1 MSAAWKTTAA
11 FAASACLLAAA
22 GMVNLRLSP
31 FRQSQ
36 NLAHPPG
43 IPAEAGTTNE
53 ISPFVVPPSGG
64 YAVTPPSVYF
74 ATVFLGGFRG
84 LITDG
89 LWIRAAM
96 LQEQGRFLELI
107 QLADWITALEPEFP
121 QVWALQAWNMAY
133 NISVLMPDDDSRW
146 QWVRNGLT
154 LLRDRALPA
163 TSTDPAVCLEL
174 GQLFQHKIGGPA
186 DEHADFYRQRW
197 ITSVMQVTGHND
209 PPGQADHA
217 KLQAVLRMDAP
228 LMWQIEQCYGNV
240 DWRLP
245 ESQALYWAF
254 TGLSRSPSPGTA
266 VLCRRMIYQS
276 MAALFEGGALSAEP
290 EAGVMVFATAFD
302 LLPGAIRAFEEA
314 LPTDPVAT
322 EGFAAFLRRAVR
334 QLACFQREEEAEA
347 CFEILHQ
354 RFPDAETRAG
364 FAAFT
369 RLPSPLIP
377 KIINTR

>member
-11 FAASACLLAAA
+11 LAASACLLAAA
-22 GMVNLRLSP
+22 GVVNHRLSP
-31 FRQSQ
+31 
-36 NLAHPPG
+36 
-43 IPAEAGTTNE
+43 GT
-53 ISPFVVPPSGG
+53 SGD
-64 YAVTPPSVYF
+64 YAVARPSVHF

-107 QLADWITALEPEFP
+107 QLADWITALEPDFP

-146 QWVRNGLT
+146 QWVRNGLH
-154 LLRDRALPA
+154 LLRDRAIPA
-163 TSTDPAVCLEL
+163 TGTDPAICLEL
-174 GQLFQHKIGGPA
+174 SLLFQYKIGGPSDDRA
-186 DEHADFYRQRW
+186 DLYRQRW
-197 ITSVMQVTGHND
+197 ITSVMQVTGHKD

-217 KLQAVLRMDAP
+217 ALQAALRMDAP
-228 LMWQIEQCYGNV
+228 RMRQIEQIYGNV

-254 TGLSRSPSPGTA
+254 TGLSRAPAPGTA

-276 MAALFEGGALSAEP
+276 MATLFEGGALSAEP

-302 LLPGAIRAFEEA
+302 LLPGTLRAFEEA
-314 LPTDPVAT
+314 LPTDPVAAD
-322 EGFAAFLRRAVR
+322 GFAVFLRRAVR
-334 QLACFQREEEAEA
+334 QLACFQREEEAVA
-347 CFEILHQ
+347 CFKILHQ

-369 RLPSPLIP
+369 RHPLPLIP
-377 KIINTR
+377 KIITTR

>member
-11 FAASACLLAAA
+11 LAASACLLAAA
-22 GMVNLRLSP
+22 GVVNHRLSP
-31 FRQSQ
+31 
-36 NLAHPPG
+36 
-43 IPAEAGTTNE
+43 GT
-53 ISPFVVPPSGG
+53 SGD
-64 YAVTPPSVYF
+64 YAVARPSVHF

-107 QLADWITALEPEFP
+107 QLADWITALEPDFP

-146 QWVRNGLT
+146 QWVRNGLH
-154 LLRDRALPA
+154 LLRDRAIPA
-163 TSTDPAVCLEL
+163 TGTDPAICLEL
-174 GQLFQHKIGGPA
+174 SLLFQYKIGGPSDDRA
-186 DEHADFYRQRW
+186 DLYRQRW
-197 ITSVMQVTGHND
+197 ITSVMQVTGHKD

-217 KLQAVLRMDAP
+217 ALQAALRMDAP
-228 LMWQIEQCYGNV
+228 RMRQIEQIYGNV

-254 TGLSRSPSPGTA
+254 TGLSRAPAPGTA

-302 LLPGAIRAFEEA
+302 LLPGTLRAFEEA
-314 LPTDPVAT
+314 LPTDPVAAD
-322 EGFAAFLRRAVR
+322 GFAVFLRRAVR
-334 QLACFQREEEAEA
+334 QLACFQREEEAVA
-347 CFEILHQ
+347 CFKILHQ

-369 RLPSPLIP
+369 RHPLPLIP
-377 KIINTR
+377 KIITTR